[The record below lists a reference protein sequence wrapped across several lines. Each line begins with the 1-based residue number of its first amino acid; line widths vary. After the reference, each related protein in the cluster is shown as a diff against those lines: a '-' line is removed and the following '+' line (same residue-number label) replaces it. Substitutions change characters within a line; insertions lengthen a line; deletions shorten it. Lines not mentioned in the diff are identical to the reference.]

1 MEKEH
6 RYSDNT
12 ARIYARLFALNEGL
26 SDTMPVLSTIWK
38 EAKNMPLWDKAA
50 AEMENLKNSPKTFIL
65 IRNAG
70 LPHEIKHIQ
79 DIV

>member
-1 MEKEH
+1 
-6 RYSDNT
+6 
-12 ARIYARLFALNEGL
+12 
-26 SDTMPVLSTIWK
+26 
-38 EAKNMPLWDKAA
+38 MPLWDKAA